1 MNFIKKHLSS
11 FAFLYFIL
19 IIYIFRVNLLLPYE
33 GTNSE
38 EIAKEQAAKR
48 SILIEWGTAS
58 WSGIILSSDL
68 SGTKI
73 LTIVHEESI
82 KKINSSQAKEINIIL
97 EGGKKY
103 KASVKRWNTCNEL
116 SILTIPSSTLSNL
129 QPIRIE
135 SDSSKVSE
143 RLFSFG
149 HPLGLNLHYAEG
161 YLTSKGN
168 KIKPCGMITNGF
180 SGGTIPGQT
189 GSGIWNFKGE
199 LSGMIVATSAYPIKT
214 SDKNGNIIGSST
226 IPITFLGR
234 YIPSYEIRSFLQD

>member
-19 IIYIFRVNLLLPYE
+19 IISIFSGKLFLPYE
-33 GTNSE
+33 GIDSE
-38 EIAKEQAAKR
+38 ESAKEQAAER
-48 SILIEWGTAS
+48 SVLVEWCTAS
-58 WSGIILSSDL
+58 WSGIILSSNL
-68 SGTKI
+68 SETKI
-73 LTIVHEESI
+73 LTIFHEESM
-82 KKINSSQAKEINIIL
+82 KKISSSQTKKIRISL
-97 EGGKKY
+97 ENGKKY
-103 KASVKRWNTCNEL
+103 EASVKKWNNCNEL
-116 SILTIPSSTLSNL
+116 SVFTIPSSTLSNL
-129 QPIRIE
+129 PAIRLE
-135 SDSSKVSE
+135 PDTSKISE

-161 YLTSKGN
+161 FLTSKGN

-214 SDKNGNIIGSST
+214 SDSKGNIIGSST

-234 YIPSYEIRSFLQD
+234 YIPSYEIKSFLQD